1 MSKRTRTPAWR
12 RVAGL
17 LVGGVALVGLADLAA
32 AASVG
37 SLNRVSFGDPFTG
50 CTADKLTNQPGT
62 KYPATEIEPYVAA
75 NPLNPRGLIA
85 VFQQDRFSDGAA
97 RGPGPTH
104 EISRRSAW
112 P

>member
-1 MSKRTRTPAWR
+1 MSKCTPTSAIR
-12 RVAGL
+12 PIAGL
-17 LVGGVALVGLADLAA
+17 LAGAVALVSLVNLAA
-32 AASVG
+32 AASVS

-50 CTADKLTNQPGT
+50 CTADKLANQPGT